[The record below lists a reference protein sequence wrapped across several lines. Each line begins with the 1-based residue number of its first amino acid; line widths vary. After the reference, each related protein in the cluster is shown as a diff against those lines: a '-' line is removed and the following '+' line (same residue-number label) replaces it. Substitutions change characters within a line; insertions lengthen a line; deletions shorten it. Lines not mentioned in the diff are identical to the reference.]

1 MPLHLMKPMKRLSFL
16 LLIVV
21 VNLSVA
27 RAVQNPGFD
36 ATRLSPKGR
45 VAYQKLLSAGVFSVG
60 GVGYAGA
67 TSEQEL
73 ALYDLLEERDCVESL
88 QSLVRDASLRG
99 ACMVCLD

>member
-1 MPLHLMKPMKRLSFL
+1 MKPMKRLSFL

-60 GVGYAGA
+60 GLGYAGA
-67 TSEQEL
+67 TSEQKQCSMTCSRKEITSNRYK
-73 ALYDLLEERDCVESL
+73 AWFVTRP
-88 QSLVRDASLRG
+88 LRG
-99 ACMVCLD
+99 ACIVCLD